1 MLPVVLALQTV
12 VVVQVLEAAALIL
25 GTLYLVRRLRAA
37 EAEARRRDVAQARA
51 MAAALSSLEGVVR
64 AARADSATYLQA
76 VFTGVQGLARNLDAA
91 RESSAQTLEELKRR
105 AEPATE
111 LPPTA
116 PVADSLTHTL
126 DDARPVEV
134 VRLHDTGSRRKSR

>member
-1 MLPVVLALQTV
+1 MIRPIGGTSMLPVVLALQTV

-76 VFTGVQGLARNLDAA
+76 VFTGVQGLARNLDA
-91 RESSAQTLEELKRR
+91 RSEERR
-105 AEPATE
+105 VGKEC
-111 LPPTA
+111 
-116 PVADSLTHTL
+116 
-126 DDARPVEV
+126 R
-134 VRLHDTGSRRKSR
+134 SRWSP

>member
-116 PVADSLTHTL
+116 PVADSLMHTL

>member
-1 MLPVVLALQTV
+1 V